1 MESSY
6 SNTLLDS
13 SYLGGANSIIDIN
26 EDTDLDSQKKELEE
40 LIKNVPYSLS
50 VALIKITQ
58 LHNYEPMDIDTIYQK
73 ILPAF
78 PLLRRNDGSKYQSHS
93 VHTVRSAMVSNKL
106 YTKNPDNKYVLNVP
120 NALKIVKSIKLKK
133 KVSTKEPQTKSI
145 TKSNGT
151 NETITIYNP
160 AKASSQKNIVQNLEK
175 TEPFINYESQNIDT
189 SNFIPNE
196 AMSTVKQKKAKQMK
210 IKEDK
215 VDKNK
220 VDNYEKTFTV
230 LKNLLKESESDKMLA
245 SQINIDLTNINDVT
259 KLKENKLNTDKMIGI
274 LCVFKY
280 FKPFLER
287 SFNSRHS
294 QENILAKMMDLA
306 NDIHLMENTYRLGDA

>member
-1 MESSY
+1 
-6 SNTLLDS
+6 
-13 SYLGGANSIIDIN
+13 
-26 EDTDLDSQKKELEE
+26 
-40 LIKNVPYSLS
+40 
-50 VALIKITQ
+50 
-58 LHNYEPMDIDTIYQK
+58 
-73 ILPAF
+73 
-78 PLLRRNDGSKYQSHS
+78 
-93 VHTVRSAMVSNKL
+93 
-106 YTKNPDNKYVLNVP
+106 
-120 NALKIVKSIKLKK
+120 
-133 KVSTKEPQTKSI
+133 
-145 TKSNGT
+145 
-151 NETITIYNP
+151 
-160 AKASSQKNIVQNLEK
+160 
-175 TEPFINYESQNIDT
+175 
-189 SNFIPNE
+189 
-196 AMSTVKQKKAKQMK
+196 MK

-287 SFNSRHS
+287 SFNSSHS